1 MSACSVKEYFILLD
15 FGSHER
21 MAKMLQNTFEF
32 GFLRGGADLIV
43 EHESN
48 MVEGFAFERG
58 VRAESLEGALEGAL
72 HAYLISTTIQTSCRA
87 LHASAA
93 RNKRSRIL
101 YAHVEGPSGSSLHT
115 IGRIAQLVRAS
126 DSNSEVAGYGP
137 RDRISL
143 RGSIGKIG
151 APLSTQLNLT
161 YFEAMS
167 AVADPDASKWIIKLG
182 IYRGPHLNKGDTM
195 ASLTTLS
202 KLEEEVHLGVIVCLE
217 LVIGQVLIPLTI
229 LCALAIS
236 YKTTA
241 TIDGDGVT
249 ALAALP
255 GNKLL
260 MLGPELRSIY
270 ARHHC
275 VHDHRSIGLSSPM

>member
-93 RNKRSRIL
+93 RNKRLCQQMFPI
-101 YAHVEGPSGSSLHT
+101 
-115 IGRIAQLVRAS
+115 
-126 DSNSEVAGYGP
+126 
-137 RDRISL
+137 
-143 RGSIGKIG
+143 
-151 APLSTQLNLT
+151 
-161 YFEAMS
+161 
-167 AVADPDASKWIIKLG
+167 VADPDASKWIIKLG

-195 ASLTTLS
+195 ASLTAVETLS

-249 ALAALP
+249 ALALAEATRACS
-255 GNKLL
+255 G
-260 MLGPELRSIY
+260 
-270 ARHHC
+270 
-275 VHDHRSIGLSSPM
+275 